1 MDSRINQYQEND
13 IETLSER
20 LGSLKIIKKDASDR
34 TTKTMSIVPALAVHN
49 K

>member
-13 IETLSER
+13 IETLLER
-20 LGSLKIIKKDASDR
+20 LGSLKIIKEDTSDK
-34 TTKTMSIVPALAVHN
+34 TTKIMLIVPAPAVHN